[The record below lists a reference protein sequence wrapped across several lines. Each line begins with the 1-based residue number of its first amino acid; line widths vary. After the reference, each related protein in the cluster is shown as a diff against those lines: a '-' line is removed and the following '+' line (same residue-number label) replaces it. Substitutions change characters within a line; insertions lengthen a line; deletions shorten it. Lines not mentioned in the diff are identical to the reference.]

1 MVTGSM
7 TRIATFTLVLAT
19 ILVLL
24 VRFTPTTTAVGGTL
38 TVENVGHLG
47 GWVNTAAV
55 QGN

>member
-19 ILVLL
+19 ILLLL